1 MPSAAFVINRTL
13 RRDLAGFRRG
23 CYEAAE
29 RAGWEALLLETTVA
43 ERGVGLARDA
53 LAGGAG
59 LVFAAGGDGTVR
71 ACAQALAGT
80 GVPLA
85 IVPLGTANL
94 AARALAVPARPQ
106 AALATGFRGHNRR
119 IDLAA
124 ADGTPFVAM
133 AGMGL
138 DAEVV
143 GGTPRLLKRR
153 LGWAAYAM
161 SGVSHLAGRPRE
173 FRVSLDGGPAFTALA
188 RSVVVGNAGLLP
200 GGFRLLPRARL
211 DDGVLDVGVLAASS
225 ALDWARVARAVLTA
239 SGHDTRQL
247 ERHRA
252 HTVEI
257 RAGTDLPREI
267 DGEIVSPGRGLTV
280 TVQPGALVV
289 RVPQPGVVR
298 PRGWPTLHRA
308 GVPARS

>member
-1 MPSAAFVINRTL
+1 MRPAAFVVNSTL
-13 RRDLAGFRRG
+13 PRDLAGFRRG
-23 CYEAAE
+23 CRAAAE
-29 RAGWEALLLETTVA
+29 RAGWEPLLLETSVA
-43 ERGVGLARDA
+43 ERGLGLARDA
-53 LAGGAG
+53 LTAGAG
-59 LVFAAGGDGTVR
+59 LVVAAGGDGTVR

-94 AARALAVPARPQ
+94 AARALAVPGRLP
-106 AALATGFRGHNRR
+106 AALATGFRGHDRR
-119 IDLAA
+119 IDLAD

-143 GGTPRLLKRR
+143 GGTSRLLKQR

-161 SGVSHLAGRPRE
+161 SGVGHLAGRPRE
-173 FRVSLDGGPAFTALA
+173 FTVRLDGGPPFTVLA

-225 ALDWARVARAVLTA
+225 ALDWARVAQVVLT
-239 SGHDTRQL
+239 SGRDTRQL

-252 HTVEI
+252 RTVEI
-257 RAGTDLPREI
+257 RAAADVPREI

-289 RVPQPGVVR
+289 RVPRPGVMR
-298 PRGWPTLHRA
+298 PRGWAVRHRA
-308 GVPARS
+308 GAPARW

>member
-1 MPSAAFVINRTL
+1 MPPAAFVINPTL
-13 RRDLAGFRRG
+13 PRDPAAFRRG
-23 CYEAAE
+23 CREAAE
-29 RAGWEALLLETTVA
+29 RAGWEPLLLETTVA
-43 ERGVGLARDA
+43 DRGVGLARDA
-53 LAGGAG
+53 LAAGAG

-71 ACAQALAGT
+71 ACAQAVSGT

-106 AALATGFRGHNRR
+106 AALATGFRGFDRR

-143 GGTPRLLKRR
+143 GGTPQLLKRR

-173 FRVSLDGGPAFTALA
+173 FTLSLDGGPAFTVLA

-200 GGFRLLPRARL
+200 GGFRLLPGARL

-225 ALDWARVARAVLTA
+225 ALDWALVARVVLTA

-247 ERHRA
+247 GRHRA

-257 RAGTDLPREI
+257 RAGADLPREI
-267 DGEIVSPGRGLTV
+267 DGEIVGPGRGLTV
-280 TVQPGALVV
+280 TIRPGSLVV
-289 RVPQPGVVR
+289 RVPQPGVAR
-298 PRGWPTLHRA
+298 PRGWAVLHRA

>member
-1 MPSAAFVINRTL
+1 
-13 RRDLAGFRRG
+13 
-23 CYEAAE
+23 
-29 RAGWEALLLETTVA
+29 
-43 ERGVGLARDA
+43 
-53 LAGGAG
+53 
-59 LVFAAGGDGTVR
+59 VR
-71 ACAQALAGT
+71 ACAQALAGS

-85 IVPLGTANL
+85 ILPLGTANL
-94 AARALAVPARPQ
+94 AARALGLPSSPA
-106 AALATGFRGHNRR
+106 AALGTGFRGLDRR

-143 GGTPRLLKRR
+143 SGTPRLLKRR

-173 FRVSLDGGPAFTALA
+173 FTVSLDGGPPFPARA
-188 RSVVVGNAGLLP
+188 RSVVVGNTGLLP
-200 GGFRLLPRARL
+200 GGFWLLPGARM

-239 SGHDTRQL
+239 SGHDTRPL
-247 ERHRA
+247 ARHRA
-252 HTVEI
+252 RTVEI

-280 TVQPGALVV
+280 TVQPGALLV
-289 RVPQPGVVR
+289 RVARPGVVR
-298 PRGWPTLHRA
+298 PHGWGAWHRA
-308 GVPARS
+308 GTWADRGSGRLS